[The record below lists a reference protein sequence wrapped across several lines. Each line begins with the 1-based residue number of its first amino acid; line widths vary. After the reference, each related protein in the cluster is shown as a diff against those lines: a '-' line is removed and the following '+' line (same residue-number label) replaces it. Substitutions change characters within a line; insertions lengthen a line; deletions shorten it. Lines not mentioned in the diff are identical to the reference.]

1 MMAGSRGRHTW
12 KAAWK
17 TGESGSIVF
26 RYCRATRAA
35 FPEPRSKSGNFSSPC
50 ERMHVEN
57 FNKAVLS
64 WVNAWALG
72 SGLSA
77 WQAFAADWN

>member
-1 MMAGSRGRHTW
+1 MTGGSRGRHAW
-12 KAAWK
+12 NAAWN
-17 TGESGSIVF
+17 TGESGSTVF

-35 FPEPRSKSGNFSSPC
+35 LPEPRSTSGKVSSPC

-64 WVNAWALG
+64 WVSACALG
-72 SGLSA
+72 TGLSA
-77 WQAFAADWN
+77 WQAFKADWN